1 MKKIVSLKELSRLIP
16 KISGKKI
23 VLVGG
28 CFDLLHYGHLTF
40 LKNAKKAG
48 DFLIVALE
56 SDDFIKKN
64 KSRASIHNQ
73 NQRAEILASLN
84 AVDLIVKLPL
94 LNSDEE
100 YSGLV
105 KLIKPSVIAVTK
117 GDEQVKNKMRQAKM
131 IGAKVL
137 TVTNLLDLF
146 SSNNILKILNPEP

>member
-1 MKKIVSLKELSRLIP
+1 M
-16 KISGKKI
+16 
-23 VLVGG
+23 
-28 CFDLLHYGHLTF
+28 
-40 LKNAKKAG
+40 
-48 DFLIVALE
+48 IVALE